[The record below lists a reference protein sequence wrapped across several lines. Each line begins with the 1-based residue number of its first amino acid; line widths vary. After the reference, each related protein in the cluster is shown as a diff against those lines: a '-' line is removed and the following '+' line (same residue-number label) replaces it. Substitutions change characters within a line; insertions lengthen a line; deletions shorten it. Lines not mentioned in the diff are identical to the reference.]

1 MLYNY
6 FSITIVLPF
15 LAKLNNKTLLKD
27 LERKCSGLKIYKSE
41 ESPEVQNLEVSVVV
55 SDLFFSS
62 SSPMISLSFSFES
75 HYVRVI
81 CIASIWRARFTR
93 IFSRLQPAKFTIL
106 TISPLFLKINGKGS
120 IL

>member
-41 ESPEVQNLEVSVVV
+41 KSPEVQNLEVSVVV
-55 SDLFFSS
+55 SDLFFS

-106 TISPLFLKINGKGS
+106 TISSLFLKINGKGS